1 MTLSVNINGNGT
13 VDGGSSYVSGTIA
26 VLNAVPNTGWKFKYY
41 QINGSTYTD
50 NPYSLTVGT
59 EDITVIAVFYVSFE
73 DYIKGLLGFE
83 ISDLALNTIRIKR
96 SIDYAA
102 DVSTLSTRTL
112 ELAEADAIKWYVSS
126 PSNFTGSKDS
136 DGGWSHQDSS
146 SSLSESDRKLLMN
159 RATMLYS
166 KWGEQNGYGVTA
178 KIINLY

>member
-1 MTLSVNINGNGT
+1 MTLSVNIEGNGT
-13 VDGGSSYVSGTIA
+13 VEGGVNYVSGSIA
-26 VLNAVPNTGWKFKYY
+26 ILNAIPNIGWSFKCY
-41 QINGSTYTD
+41 QINGITYTD
-50 NPYSLTVGT
+50 NPYSMTVGA
-59 EDITVIAVFYVSFE
+59 EDVSITAVFYVSFE

-96 SIDYAA
+96 GIDYAA
-102 DVSTLSTRTL
+102 DVSILSIRTL

-126 PSNFTGSKDS
+126 PTNFTGSKDS
-136 DGGWSHQDSS
+136 DGGWSHQDAS

-159 RATMLYS
+159 RASMLYA